1 MTRPVIHSGTLTT
14 IAFLYVTFVVPE
26 SAKLIGGLASNVET
40 SAAAQIT
47 KEPNEETAIVQSA
60 SATGDVSTNGLCQYV
75 DVFSSLRVA
84 LRSRPQRPL
93 ILALVFNFLCFILAY
108 DGTEGTHRQLYA
120 TREFGWSEEQFSY
133 FLSVYRICYLLT
145 LWLLLPAMTKYLRWH
160 NATISLV
167 CASAAAIGSA
177 LPIAGECLQQN
188 FGFEYR
194 VRIDTEV
201 PISNSNDPQL

>member
-1 MTRPVIHSGTLTT
+1 M
-14 IAFLYVTFVVPE
+14 
-26 SAKLIGGLASNVET
+26 
-40 SAAAQIT
+40 
-47 KEPNEETAIVQSA
+47 QSA
-60 SATGDVSTNGLCQYV
+60 SATGDRTTNGLCQYV

-120 TREFGWSEEQFSY
+120 TRQFGWSEEQFSY

-177 LPIAGECLQQN
+177 LPIPGECLQKTTVVSIKMRVFHQN
-188 FGFEYR
+188 ESCLSCLHPPSSYEGRREQGR
-194 VRIDTEV
+194 
-201 PISNSNDPQL
+201 QLSF